1 MSSTSKPVSFFDFLT
16 NINDGAKSP
25 NLMQDC
31 SADDSSGA
39 LNSTSIDKQ
48 YVAFMINRG
57 LSYFTDTVLLANEM
71 NFHHRLPSKM
81 QYDFYRGLVRPRKRF
96 SKWSKKPDDN
106 AEVKLVME
114 HYGYSS
120 EHAREVLPLLGT
132 QGIANIK
139 SIRDKGGVN
148 K

>member
-1 MSSTSKPVSFFDFLT
+1 MSDIKPLSFFDFLT
-16 NINDGAKSP
+16 NINEGSKAV
-25 NLMQDC
+25 NLMEAC

-57 LSYFTDTVLLANEM
+57 LSYFNDTILLANEM
-71 NFHHRLPSKM
+71 NRHHSLPTKM

-96 SKWSKKPDDN
+96 SKWAKKEDDS
-106 AEVKLVME
+106 ADVKLIME
-114 HYGYSS
+114 HYDYSS
-120 EHAREVLPLLGT
+120 TRAREVLPLLGKES
-132 QGIANIK
+132 IEAIK
-139 SIRDKGGVN
+139 AIRNKGGVN

>member
-1 MSSTSKPVSFFDFLT
+1 MSDAKPLSFFDFLT
-16 NINDGAKSP
+16 NINDGAKAP
-25 NLMQDC
+25 NLMAGC
-31 SADDSSGA
+31 TADDSSGA
-39 LNSTSIDKQ
+39 LNCSSIDKQ

-71 NFHHRLPSKM
+71 NFHHRLASKM

-96 SKWSKKPDDN
+96 SKWSKRPDDD
-106 AEVKLVME
+106 AEVKMVME

-120 EHAREVLPLLGT
+120 AHAREVLPLLGKD
-132 QGIANIK
+132 GIANIK
-139 SIRDKGGVN
+139 SIRDKGGIN

>member
-1 MSSTSKPVSFFDFLT
+1 MAGCT
-16 NINDGAKSP
+16 
-25 NLMQDC
+25 
-31 SADDSSGA
+31 ADDSSGA
-39 LNSTSIDKQ
+39 LNSSSIDKQ

-96 SKWSKKPDDN
+96 SKWSKKPDDD
-106 AEVKLVME
+106 AEVKMVMQ

-120 EHAREVLPLLGT
+120 AHAREVLPLLGKD
-132 QGIANIK
+132 GIAKIK
-139 SIRDKGGVN
+139 SIRDKGGIN